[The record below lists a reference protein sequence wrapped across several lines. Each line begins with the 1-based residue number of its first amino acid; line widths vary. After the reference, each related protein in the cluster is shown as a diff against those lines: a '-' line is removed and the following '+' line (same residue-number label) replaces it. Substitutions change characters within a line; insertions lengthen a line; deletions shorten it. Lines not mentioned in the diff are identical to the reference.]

1 MQRQDLIFLGQ
12 AKTSQNILQYFLGT
26 RNLIYVTHFARWM
39 SKTPAILVGWQGGW
53 LAGWLEG
60 NGSSIERLMFSERLD
75 VGAGRAYIGYQTSY
89 VVYLILHRK
98 MVEFKCHESSAC
110 CGNMEFVA
118 GLLWK
123 VDVEMFQNLKNCF
136 LPSHRFTAAAAG
148 SRPCPPVYGRY
159 RRFTAQPPVHGP
171 ADSVPLGPG
180 TPRHKPAE
188 PAPLPSR
195 PRCCDL

>member
-136 LPSHRFTAAAAG
+136 LPSHRFTAARPPVHGSARRFTAATAG
-148 SRPCPPVYGRY
+148 SRPS
-159 RRFTAQPPVHGP
+159 RRFTAQP
-171 ADSVPLGPG
+171 
-180 TPRHKPAE
+180 TPSP
-188 PAPLPSR
+188 
-195 PRCCDL
+195 